1 MQEIWY
7 EIARPQVHGYDL
19 QCLAVIN
26 RYKFA
31 SGADEKV
38 IRAFEA
44 PRNFIEN
51 FCSLCGKELKTELQ
65 KEVRLFINFYIWEY
79 LGQYIHLKLPFP
91 ISRYSF
97 PFFSILSAKHE
108 LFPVLMRK
116 KPTYMKNKI
125 RRSLPF
131 INVRLNINH
140 RIQRSANH
148 IHIIEVEMKWYRF
161 PRGKTVNLN
170 SSSGLDIL
178 NKSHTKSLK
187 IEP

>member
-1 MQEIWY
+1 MYWLKFNVLYERVETYYLKFVVLFFIIHQRLLKLIHFVQEIWY

-65 KEVRLFINFYIWEY
+65 KEVTLFNNFYI
-79 LGQYIHLKLPFP
+79 
-91 ISRYSF
+91 
-97 PFFSILSAKHE
+97 
-108 LFPVLMRK
+108 
-116 KPTYMKNKI
+116 
-125 RRSLPF
+125 
-131 INVRLNINH
+131 
-140 RIQRSANH
+140 
-148 IHIIEVEMKWYRF
+148 
-161 PRGKTVNLN
+161 
-170 SSSGLDIL
+170 
-178 NKSHTKSLK
+178 
-187 IEP
+187 

>member
-65 KEVRLFINFYIWEY
+65 KEVKLFINFYI
-79 LGQYIHLKLPFP
+79 
-91 ISRYSF
+91 
-97 PFFSILSAKHE
+97 
-108 LFPVLMRK
+108 
-116 KPTYMKNKI
+116 
-125 RRSLPF
+125 
-131 INVRLNINH
+131 
-140 RIQRSANH
+140 
-148 IHIIEVEMKWYRF
+148 
-161 PRGKTVNLN
+161 
-170 SSSGLDIL
+170 
-178 NKSHTKSLK
+178 
-187 IEP
+187 